1 MATGAHVEIES
12 KFDVTAD
19 TAAPD
24 LALGGEL
31 SADEPRVMTMSATYY
46 DTADLRLTRAKITL
60 RRRTGGKDAGWHVK
74 LPSVTS
80 GGESSARL
88 EIAFPLGE
96 GTEVPEEVRHVVLGR
111 VRDLELAPIARIDN
125 ERHETVLRRDG
136 VPVVEFCDD
145 HVDTESFVSADGGGV
160 WREWELEWVGPG
172 LDGDDAAGGADA
184 ALMERL
190 AEACR
195 GAGAQSASGPSKL
208 ARAVGPLPELPGAGS
223 GHVHEVLAKDIE
235 QLLSHDPGAR
245 RATMVGIH
253 QARVATRNLRSTIGT
268 YGGELAEAL
277 AEAEVPIDLDWL
289 GGELKALAAVMGKVR
304 DVQVVR
310 DRLHELAD
318 LYSADIVSAQVRRRI
333 DTELGIEERRA
344 GDRVGRAMVDP
355 RYVAV
360 LAALEKVR
368 EIAGGLDD
376 AATEPGP
383 KGRSPQSARGSEDVA
398 PAAAMSGVK
407 RQYKRFSKV
416 RSRTEHDLASLE
428 LTLAQREEL
437 THVVRKRAKA
447 LRRSVQ
453 SIDRKAVPAVAPLR
467 TACGRLHTVLGD
479 VQDSVTTRQWLRR
492 IARRAEA
499 AGESTFGFGVMF
511 EHERGFSE
519 NTLAGFESEAATITA
534 AFRELQAAEK
544 SARKKRKHGKGKKH
558 KK

>member
-19 TAAPD
+19 TAAPE
-24 LALGGEL
+24 LTLGGEL
-31 SADEPRVMTMSATYY
+31 TADQPRVMRMSATYY

-74 LPSVTS
+74 LPAVSS
-80 GGESSARL
+80 GGESAARV
-88 EIAFPLGE
+88 EIGFPLGE
-96 GTEVPEEVRHVVLGR
+96 GTEVPDAVRQVVLGR
-111 VRDLELAPIARIDN
+111 VRDLELSPIARVDN

-136 VPVVEFCDD
+136 RPVVEFCDD
-145 HVDTESFVSADGGGV
+145 HVDTESFVSSDGGGA

-172 LDGDDAAGGADA
+172 TDGEYDNSADA

-190 AEACR
+190 AAACR
-195 GAGAQSASGPSKL
+195 DAGAAAPSGPSKL
-208 ARAVGPLPELPGAGS
+208 ARAVGPLPEQPVPGH
-223 GHVHEVLAKDIE
+223 GHVYEVLAEDIE

-253 QARVATRNLRSTIGT
+253 QARVATRNLRSTLGT
-268 YGGELAEAL
+268 YGDELAA
-277 AEAEVPIDLDWL
+277 ACAATDDPVDLDWL
-289 GGELKALAAVMGKVR
+289 AGELKELAAVMGKVR

-318 LYSADIVSAQVRRRI
+318 LYSVDIVSAQVRRRI
-333 DTELGIEERRA
+333 DTELDIEERRA

-360 LAALEKVR
+360 LAALEQVR
-368 EIAGGLDD
+368 DVAGGLDT
-376 AATEPGP
+376 AAGPGP
-383 KGRSPQSARGSEDVA
+383 ARSPQAARATADVT

-416 RSRTEHDLASLE
+416 RSRTEQDLASLE

-544 SARKKRKHGKGKKH
+544 SARKKRKRGKGKKP